1 MPQTGMKDMQ
11 TMEDSAMDDYDD
23 SYDEGNDIANDIAII
38 GMAGRFP
45 MADNV
50 DEFWTRLVS
59 STDCITRF
67 SREELEQ
74 MGVSQQALD
83 DPNFVPAAGY
93 IPDQDK
99 FDAHF
104 FEMNPR
110 EAANLD
116 PQHRIALEVAWQT
129 LENAGYTPES
139 VKGSIG
145 VFAGVH
151 MSTYFIFNL
160 LKGDEATSAGDALDT
175 QIGIDKDM
183 FASRISY
190 KLNLNGPSI
199 SLGTA
204 CSTSLVCIHLAC
216 QSLLNGES
224 KMALAGGSHLTTPNC
239 TGHIYHQGGYSS
251 PDGYCRAFDTR
262 GQGTVGGAGTCFVLL
277 KRLEDALADNDNI
290 YAVIKGSAVN
300 NDGSEKIGYTA
311 PSIAGQT
318 NIIAEAQ
325 AVAGVEPDSIRFIEA
340 HGTATELGDPIEF
353 TALTRAFRLGTDRKN
368 FCGIGSVKTNIGHL
382 GMAAGVASVVKASLA
397 LKHKVIPESL
407 HFESPNPK
415 LDIGNSPFYVV
426 DKLERIEPGEYP
438 ARAGVSSLGIGGTNA
453 HIILEEPPASDSS
466 ASRPWQL
473 LLLSAKTPAAL
484 DRMTENLS
492 GWMKNAA
499 DEKLADAAWTLQV
512 GRKPFAFRRAFVL
525 QDGKPPR
532 AADQVAVGRGFTG
545 RAGDKPKKTVFMF
558 PGGGTQH
565 VDMARGL
572 YLHEPVFRE
581 QFDACARMF
590 QNRMGLD
597 LAALLYLDAARA
609 EENAALLQKPK
620 NFFAAL
626 FAVEYSLAK
635 LWMSWGVQ
643 PDALIGHSLGE
654 YTAACIAGVFSLE
667 DAVSL
672 ICCRGA
678 LFEKIEKGG
687 MLSVTLPAAQVRELL
702 IAGVSIAAV
711 NDPGRCVVAGRH
723 EPMLAFEQLLE
734 QRQIEYRRL
743 LIDTAGHSPM
753 VEPILEEFGRFLAT
767 IRFSKPAI
775 PFISNMSG
783 TWADPAEIATAA
795 YWKNH
800 LRQTVRFADGVAT
813 LLQDDNAVF
822 LEVGPGNA
830 LCSFVRSQLP
840 AQSPA
845 VLLNALR
852 HVKEE
857 KDDQCHL
864 LETLGKLWLAGVA
877 PDWSA
882 FHAGEQRKR
891 IPLPAYPFERKRY
904 WVENRKAKIAAEAR
918 LAPADWLWQPT
929 WRLQELSPDSPDS
942 AAGAGR
948 TVLVFLDL
956 GGYGEAAATAL
967 RKRGAHVVTV
977 AAGEGFA
984 VHGDTACRID
994 PASGADYRKLLQH
1007 LQSQG
1012 RPPASILHGWS
1023 LAAAPEDEAAQTA
1036 SMLSL
1041 VYLAQALEACGHDD
1055 AIGILAMTRG
1065 RHAVLAGDQVDCMQ
1079 SLIDGPARVMP
1090 YEFPHLRFATLDIDP
1105 AGSADA
1111 AAGERICDELAQLA
1125 DPVTRANGGETVAW
1139 RHGLR
1144 FVQDYTRLPT
1154 VLPPPEELPLRQNGV
1169 YVVTGGLGGV
1179 GMAHAQAL
1187 LPCRPRLAL
1196 LQRAGL
1202 PPEDDWDAL
1211 LAGADADALM
1221 QAQIRAVRDLR
1232 AAGAEVMLV
1241 QADVADAASIEA
1253 GLAQVRAA
1261 WGERIH
1267 GLVHCAGYGEFV
1279 PLRETSREVIE
1290 AVLAPKVRGTRNL
1303 LAALAADAPEL
1314 VLLCSS
1320 MSVATTGYGLTGYV
1334 GACAY
1339 LDALAQAHIPAAGNR
1354 PAGRFLAIDWDIWS
1368 TPQQSARAQGNPVL
1382 QQRLRETKGAILP
1395 REGIEVI
1402 HRALRSGCSRAV
1414 VATTDL
1420 LELRRKNR
1428 QLADALLGGDND
1440 ATQGSEEGAAG
1451 SDADMTLYERPSL
1464 SSEYVAP
1471 STEEEKLLVG
1481 IWQETL
1487 GIDRIGIHD
1496 NFFELG
1502 GESLLGVKIVVQA
1515 KKLGLQIDPKQMF
1528 TTPTIAQIAQSA
1540 KRAVDADAAVAADNA
1555 GAAAQPEAR
1564 AIPDAGVLARHGILP
1579 QQVQAC
1585 HGLTA
1590 LQAEIYRRFRAGRHG
1605 NVTQALS
1612 VMEGPLPPELL
1623 EKAWQALV
1631 ARHRPLR
1638 SCFIDD
1644 ASGEPVQLV
1653 LDSADFRIAMHDY
1666 SHLDSAAQQA
1676 ALQELMARDRTTPYD
1691 LGRAPALRL
1700 YYIALDPA
1708 QQRFAVLMSQHQII
1722 LDGWTSSLISADLM
1736 ACLAAI
1742 GMGTALPEMS
1752 GDGAYGRYLD
1762 WLNMQPAAA
1771 AEAYWREVFAG
1782 YRHADPL
1789 RSLISAAPLLPA
1801 GADSYGERQFVL
1813 DEATLQQVQECA
1825 RASRTTANAVY
1836 QAAWA
1841 LSLAQLGRS
1850 SDIVYGATVH
1860 GRSVDYE
1867 GIGEIVGQCT
1877 NSLPLRVP
1885 VLPAASVTELLLAV
1899 HEANANAQAHSG
1911 LTLARLAVLA
1921 GEADTGAAIAPEA
1934 LYSSNFV
1941 YENIPR
1947 AQSGEGEVPVRA
1959 IGASWADGW
1968 HFPLR
1973 VFVVPEELTWVRLAF
1988 DRSRFRE
1995 HDIEQL
2001 TERYRRNLAAIA
2013 AAPQQPL
2020 ATFLGE

>member
-1 MPQTGMKDMQ
+1 MAT
-11 TMEDSAMDDYDD
+11 
-23 SYDEGNDIANDIAII
+23 NDIAII

-116 PQHRIALEVAWQT
+116 PQHRIALEIAWQT
-129 LENAGYTPES
+129 LEHAGYTPES
-139 VKGSIG
+139 VKGSVG

-251 PDGYCRAFDTR
+251 PDGYCRAFDAR

-277 KRLEDALADNDNI
+277 KRLEDALADNDTV

-368 FCGIGSVKTNIGHL
+368 YCGIGSVKTNIGHL
-382 GMAAGVASVVKASLA
+382 GMAAGVASVVKAALA

-426 DKLERIEPGEYP
+426 DKLERIEAGEYP

-453 HIILEEPPASDSS
+453 HIILEEPPASASS

-473 LLLSAKTPAAL
+473 LLLSAKTPAVL

-499 DEKLADAAWTLQV
+499 DEKLADAAWTLQA
-512 GRKPFAFRRAFVL
+512 GRKAFTFRRAFVL

-572 YLHEPVFRE
+572 YLQEPVFRE
-581 QFDACARMF
+581 QFDACARLF
-590 QNRMGLD
+590 QSRMGLN
-597 LAALLYLDAARA
+597 LAALLYPDAAHA

-620 NFFAAL
+620 NFFVAL
-626 FAVEYSLAK
+626 FAVEFSLAK

-687 MLSVTLPAAQVRELL
+687 MLSVTLPADQVRELL
-702 IAGVSIAAV
+702 IDGVSIAAV
-711 NDPGRCVVAGRH
+711 NDPGRCVVAGRY
-723 EPMLAFEQLLE
+723 EPVQAFEKLLE

-753 VEPILEEFGRFLAT
+753 VEPILEEFGGFLAT

-783 TWADPAEIATAA
+783 NWADPAEIATAA

-813 LLQDDNAVF
+813 LLKDDNAVF

-904 WVENRKAKIAAEAR
+904 WVENRKAKASVETR

-929 WRLQELSPDSPDS
+929 WRLQELASDQRNR
-942 AAGAGR
+942 AADAGQP
-948 TVLVFLDL
+948 VLVFLDRR
-956 GGYGEAAATAL
+956 GYGEAAATVL
-967 RKRGAHVVTV
+967 RERGATVFTV

-984 VHGDTACRID
+984 ANGDAALRID
-994 PASGADYRKLLQH
+994 PASAADYRRLLQH
-1007 LQSQG
+1007 MQSQG
-1012 RPPASILHGWS
+1012 LLPASILHCWS
-1023 LAAAPEDEAAQTA
+1023 LVTASEDETAQTA

-1041 VYLAQALEACGHDD
+1041 VYLAQALATCGHDD
-1055 AIGILAMTRG
+1055 ALSILALTRG
-1065 RHAVLAGDQVDCMQ
+1065 RHAVLAGEQVDCMQ
-1079 SLIDGPARVMP
+1079 ALLDGPARVMP
-1090 YEFPHLRFATLDIDP
+1090 YEFPNLRFGALDIDP
-1105 AGSADA
+1105 AGGADA
-1111 AAGERICDELAQLA
+1111 IAGARICDELTQIA
-1125 DPVTRANGGETVAW
+1125 DATTRVNGGDTVAW

-1144 FVQDYTRLPT
+1144 FVQDYARLATASAAPGD
-1154 VLPPPEELPLRQNGV
+1154 LPLRQNGV

-1202 PPEDDWDAL
+1202 PAESEWQAL
-1211 LAGADADALM
+1211 LAEEGADALV
-1221 QAQIRAVRDLR
+1221 QAQIRAVMDLR

-1241 QADVADAASIEA
+1241 QADVAEAASIEA
-1253 GLAQVRAA
+1253 ALAQVRAA
-1261 WGERIH
+1261 WDGRIH

-1279 PLRETSREVIE
+1279 PLRETSRQVIE

-1320 MSVATTGYGLTGYV
+1320 MSVATTGYGLTGYI

-1339 LDALAQAHIPAAGNR
+1339 LDALAQAHMAAGGNPGSR
-1354 PAGRFLAIDWDIWS
+1354 YLAIDWDIWS
-1368 TPQQSARAQGNPVL
+1368 TPQQSARAQNDPVL
-1382 QQRLRETKGAILP
+1382 QQRLREAKGAILP

-1402 HRALRSGCSRAV
+1402 HRALRSGNPRVV
-1414 VATTDL
+1414 VATADL

-1428 QLADALLGGDND
+1428 QLADVLMGSDND
-1440 ATQGSEEGAAG
+1440 AAQGMEEGTAG
-1451 SDADMTLYERPSL
+1451 IDADLTLYERPSL

-1471 STEEEKLLVG
+1471 STPEEKLLVG
-1481 IWQETL
+1481 IWQDTL
-1487 GIDRIGIHD
+1487 GIDRIGVHD

-1515 KKLGLQIDPKQMF
+1515 KKMGLQIDPKQMF

-1540 KRAVDADAAVAADNA
+1540 QRT
-1555 GAAAQPEAR
+1555 GAASSAAQADSGTQATQQGAMAVPE
-1564 AIPDAGVLARHGILP
+1564 AGVLARHGIQP

-1612 VMEGPLPPELL
+1612 VMEGPLAPELL

-1638 SCFIDD
+1638 SCFIENAD
-1644 ASGEPVQLV
+1644 SEPVQVV
-1653 LDSADFRIAMHDY
+1653 LDSAVFRINVLDY
-1666 SHLDSAAQQA
+1666 SQLDAVSQQA

-1700 YYIALDPA
+1700 HYIVLAPA

-1736 ACLAAI
+1736 ACLAAV
-1742 GMGTALPEMS
+1742 GMGTELPEMA

-1762 WLNMQPAAA
+1762 WLTAQPAAA
-1771 AEAYWREVFAG
+1771 AEAYWRSVFAG

-1789 RSLISAAPLLPA
+1789 RSLISATPLLPA
-1801 GADSYGERQFVL
+1801 GADTYGERQFVL
-1813 DEATLQQVQECA
+1813 DNDALQQVQECA
-1825 RASRTTANAVY
+1825 RISRTTANAVY

-1850 SDIVYGATVH
+1850 GDIVYGATVH

-1877 NSLPLRVP
+1877 NSLPLRVS
-1885 VLPAASVTELLLAV
+1885 VPATASVTELLLAV
-1899 HEANANAQAHSG
+1899 HEANANAQAHSS
-1911 LTLARLAVLA
+1911 LTLTRLAALA
-1921 GEADTGAAIAPEA
+1921 GEAGAGEAIAPEA
-1934 LYSSNFV
+1934 LYSSNFI

-1947 AQSGEGEVPVRA
+1947 AQSGEGDLPIRA

-1973 VFVVPEELTWVRLAF
+1973 VFVVPEEQTWVRLAF

-1995 HDIEQL
+1995 QDIEQL
-2001 TERYRRNLAAIA
+2001 ADRYRRNLAAIA
-2013 AAPQQPL
+2013 AAPQQTL
-2020 ATFLGE
+2020 ATFLDE